1 MKKFAFAL
9 MLTAVAAFADTT
21 GAWTGVITDSM
32 CKDDHSH
39 MGQSD
44 PQKCVRDC
52 VKSDPK
58 RWKYV
63 LFDGKNAYRLSDQAL
78 PEKFAAKKVTVK
90 GTLYE
95 KTGVIKVDSI
105 TAAK

>member
-1 MKKFAFAL
+1 MKRLTFAL
-9 MLTAVAAFADTT
+9 LLTAAAALADKPGT
-21 GAWTGVITDSM
+21 WTGIITDSM
-32 CKDDHSH
+32 CKENHAH
-39 MGQSD
+39 MGATD
-44 PQKCVRDC
+44 HEKCVREC

-63 LFDGKNAYRLSDQAL
+63 LSDGKNTYRLSDQAL

-105 TAAK
+105 VAAN